1 MVAPQS
7 FVISYNDELRQF
19 EMCSLKD
26 SDLAEL
32 RENAVVA
39 PWRLDAIPGDELTE
53 NVANCLGACALGIL
67 SIYHPEVKQR
77 LRVRPDQ
84 FALP

>member
-7 FVISYNDELRQF
+7 FVISYNDEIQQF

-32 RENAVVA
+32 RRSTSSMHGDAYA
-39 PWRLDAIPGDELTE
+39 P
-53 NVANCLGACALGIL
+53 
-67 SIYHPEVKQR
+67 
-77 LRVRPDQ
+77 
-84 FALP
+84 